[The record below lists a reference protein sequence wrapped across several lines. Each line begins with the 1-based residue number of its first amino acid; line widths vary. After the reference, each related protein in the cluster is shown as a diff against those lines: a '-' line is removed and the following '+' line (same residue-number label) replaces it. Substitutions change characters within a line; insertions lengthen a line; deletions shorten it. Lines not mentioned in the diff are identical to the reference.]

1 MCIILY
7 SFLQHSSVVV
17 TENCLVGV
25 IPATFAGAIYELCRS
40 RVWQMRSEKPYD
52 VPSQESLRLP
62 IFLANHKTNHD
73 RSGLVPQKQRL
84 RARLACSQTG
94 DNLKKCN
101 RKKVYVKRRGQEE
114 TEWYST
120 MKGCV
125 TAKHLCVT

>member
-1 MCIILY
+1 MYFSEENVCFSLLLTVFLIRVHFLFTI
-7 SFLQHSSVVV
+7 FLQLQFRSLFFSF
-17 TENCLVGV
+17 
-25 IPATFAGAIYELCRS
+25 ATFAGAIYELCRS
-40 RVWQMRSEKPYD
+40 RMWQMRSEKPYD

-62 IFLANHKTNHD
+62 SFLANHKTNHD

-114 TEWYST
+114 TEW
-120 MKGCV
+120 
-125 TAKHLCVT
+125 

>member
-1 MCIILY
+1 MFFTPFDGFSHKGTLFVYYFFY
-7 SFLQHSSVVV
+7 SYNSGHYFFSF
-17 TENCLVGV
+17 
-25 IPATFAGAIYELCRS
+25 ATFAGAIYELCRS
-40 RVWQMRSEKPYD
+40 RMWQMRSEKPYD

-62 IFLANHKTNHD
+62 SFLANHKTNHD

-114 TEWYST
+114 TEW
-120 MKGCV
+120 
-125 TAKHLCVT
+125 